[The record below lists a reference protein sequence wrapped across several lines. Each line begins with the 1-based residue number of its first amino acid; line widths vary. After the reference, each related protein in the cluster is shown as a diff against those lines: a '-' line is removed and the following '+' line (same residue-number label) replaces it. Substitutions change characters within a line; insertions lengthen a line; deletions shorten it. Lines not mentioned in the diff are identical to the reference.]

1 MIETLDWTL
10 IRSVLISLALGAL
23 IGMERQSR
31 HDPDRP
37 MEVLGVRTFS
47 LASLLGTVSV
57 IAAGHAPAIPWVT
70 GAGYLLLILAFLV
83 FEERS
88 RETQPGITTE
98 VSALLVYIIGAVV
111 PSEPIFA
118 AVVAVLVATILS
130 IKDWTHRLV
139 ENLTDDEVL
148 GTMKFL
154 LVSVVLLP
162 ILPNEP
168 VDPWDLYNLQELWFL
183 VVLISGISFAGY
195 FAIRILGRDRG
206 IALTGALGGLAS
218 STAVTLAMAHRVRA
232 SGGQR
237 SVELAAA
244 FAILIA
250 SGILSIRLLVI
261 VFAVSPDLAIDLIAP
276 LVAMAIPGLAVAA
289 YFWWRISKDRG
300 ASTSEAPDE
309 PSGAS
314 SEQQPGEQTD
324 VDQDAPIDTTSAPS
338 EQHALDDEVDDEDD
352 VEDPAA
358 PDRDAIEMD
367 NPFELSPALK
377 FGLLFVAIIGVVK
390 LAKDLMGDAG
400 VHVAAFVSGLANM
413 DAISVTMARMV
424 DAGDSAVAVG
434 VTAIVIGVIA
444 NSLSKSVLALAVGSR
459 RLCFFVLGGML
470 PMMLTGIGYILLLMP
485 G

>member
-31 HDPDRP
+31 HDPDQP

-57 IAAGHAPAIPWVT
+57 IAAAHAPAIPWVT

-98 VSALLVYIIGAVV
+98 VSALLVYIIGALV

-261 VFAVSPDLAIDLIAP
+261 VFAVSPDLAVDLIAP
-276 LVAMAIPGLAVAA
+276 LVAMAVPGVGVAG
-289 YFWWRISKDRG
+289 YFWWRISKDREAN
-300 ASTSEAPDE
+300 ASEPTDERTDKQPDE
-309 PSGAS
+309 QSNGRMEAGEDAPVDAAS
-314 SEQQPGEQTD
+314 AHSESDD
-324 VDQDAPIDTTSAPS
+324 VDNES
-338 EQHALDDEVDDEDD
+338 D
-352 VEDPAA
+352 VEEPAA
-358 PDRDAIEMD
+358 PDKDAIEMD

-390 LAKDLMGDAG
+390 LAKDSMGDAG

-434 VTAIVIGVIA
+434 VTAIVVGVIA

-459 RLCFFVLGGML
+459 RLCFFVVGGML
-470 PMMLTGIGYILLLMP
+470 PMMLTGIGYIVFVMP
-485 G
+485 S

>member
-1 MIETLDWTL
+1 LIETLDWTL

-98 VSALLVYIIGAVV
+98 VSALLVYIIGALV

-218 STAVTLAMAHRVRA
+218 STAVTLAMSHRVRA

-244 FAILIA
+244 FAILVA

-276 LVAMAIPGLAVAA
+276 LVAMAVPGVGVAG
-289 YFWWRISKDRG
+289 YFWWRISRDR
-300 ASTSEAPDE
+300 E
-309 PSGAS
+309 SGAS
-314 SEQQPGEQTD
+314 DATDERSDGQSDEHLEASEDAAVGTAVAHAEKDDDDGER
-324 VDQDAPIDTTSAPS
+324 
-338 EQHALDDEVDDEDD
+338 EVE
-352 VEDPAA
+352 EPAA

-377 FGLLFVAIIGVVK
+377 FGLLFVVIIGAVK
-390 LAKDLMGDAG
+390 LAKHSMGDAG

-434 VTAIVIGVIA
+434 VIAIVVGVIA

-459 RLCFFVLGGML
+459 RLCFFVVGGML
-470 PMMLTGIGYILLLMP
+470 PMILTGIGYIVLVMP
-485 G
+485 N